1 MHNNALQVFN
11 YNDSQI
17 RVVEKDGTA
26 WFVAK
31 DVCDVLGLKNVN
43 RAIYKLDDDEK
54 LTLKLLTSGQNRD
67 VATVSES
74 GLYAL
79 VLRSYKAEAKQFRRW
94 VTHEVLPDIRKY
106 GMYMTNN
113 VQEAATTNPE
123 AFNALLKAYTQEK
136 EKVKTLEAKIQDDA
150 PYATIGRVV
159 LSLPGSV
166 TIADAAQFMAQH
178 GINIGRNRL
187 MKLLREKGLLSKQ
200 KKRWNKP
207 TQLGIEKG
215 IVNLELDRE
224 QGYQFTPRSMVTSK
238 GLQNIT
244 VNLFVREYPL
254 EVLFAQSEDKE
265 EQQCAG

>member
-1 MHNNALQVFN
+1 MQNNALQVFN
-11 YNDSQI
+11 YNNNKI

-31 DVCDVLGLKNVN
+31 DVCDVLELKDVTSAL
-43 RAIYKLDDDEK
+43 RTLDDDEK
-54 LTLKLLTSGQNRD
+54 LIRKIGGAGQSRD
-67 VATVSES
+67 MATISES
-74 GLYAL
+74 GLYTL
-79 VLRSYKAEAKQFRRW
+79 IIRSYKPEAKQFRRW

-106 GMYMTNN
+106 GMYLSEKA
-113 VQEAATTNPE
+113 QEAALDDPRT
-123 AFNALLKAYTQEK
+123 FNAVVAAYTQEK
-136 EKVKTLEAKIQDDA
+136 EKVKALEAKIQDDA

-178 GINIGRNRL
+178 GIKIGRNRL

-215 IVNLELDRE
+215 IVNLELDSE
-224 QGYQFTPRSMVTSK
+224 QGFQFTPRSMVTSK

-254 EVLFAQSEDKE
+254 EALFAQTEEATQESEK
-265 EQQCAG
+265 